1 MTAAGARVE
10 DGFPHHSRRSTL
22 WCATG
27 VWQHDHIWS
36 LMIHVSMYVK
46 LHHDS
51 PWFIRSSLFEPIVHL
66 QFHLIQ
72 FAAPEAVG
80 KFISTNQIKRSFGIF
95 VVNMGKPRNI
105 KALTPHFRNDLSTHL
120 WTSALDV
127 RMTNYTLCHWP
138 SNFWCSH
145 LFSTGLPLQSVPWND
160 SKLLSWLDL
169 MIFPRRSRNAIPL
182 TPPTNPPFPRC
193 SNFGDESQCE
203 VDNFGSCLLLGV
215 LNFLW
220 PKNCTAW
227 RSSQPSGQKLV
238 CNNRNWC
245 SQAMSSL
252 NL

>member
-1 MTAAGARVE
+1 MSTRAWQRHDCGWSEGWRRFSPPFASQHPVMCNRGVAA
-10 DGFPHHSRRSTL
+10 
-22 WCATG
+22 
-27 VWQHDHIWS
+27 WS
-36 LMIHVSMYVK
+36 HMIPDDPCISMYVK

-51 PWFIRSSLFEPIVHL
+51 AWFIRSSLFEPIVHL

-182 TPPTNPPFPRC
+182 TPPTNHPFPEMFQLWGWVAMWSRQLWFV
-193 SNFGDESQCE
+193 SA
-203 VDNFGSCLLLGV
+203 LG
-215 LNFLW
+215 
-220 PKNCTAW
+220 CTEFFVAK
-227 RSSQPSGQKLV
+227 KLYRLAV
-238 CNNRNWC
+238 
-245 SQAMSSL
+245 
-252 NL
+252 